1 MGKLWRFSKKSAL
14 VLFFVLGA
22 VHVHSTSS
30 NASAQ
35 ASGFAASMP
44 DLVLL
49 EGTPL
54 MEYTGSGAYILEGG
68 QDPVAILNFSLN
80 KPLTADAKVS
90 LLINEELTNC
100 PKGYLNRPL
109 LPEDPTA
116 FPKGTSQLSLKVTA
130 RRDDFVDEDCQAQF
144 SLKVAYPDREEL
156 IHAAGKLTLKDDDV
170 ETGNTYLDYNH
181 ASIRRGFGDV
191 SQYALN
197 GSRAFTGQ
205 TYEVEQLAGVPA
217 IFTVVKDKLRVLIPA
232 PDTGARDGDD
242 QFPFVFL
249 VKPSNAPSF
258 KVWWS
263 AWTSLDEPIYQ
274 WDENE
279 VADETIYDRT
289 GIKTLSAQGYIRD
302 HFYDGDLTKL
312 SWSLTTAQ
320 PSNYVKFYGSN
331 DPLHPNNIAVT
342 PEEAKI
348 VEQGKGIYLDADNR
362 TIRITPAAATVLS
375 RYINDTKT
383 FKLGLDLETC
393 EDSSKDADCITT
405 TAYISLRP
413 AIKTLKVNVAGIDSE
428 LMKTPDRFFVVVRDM
443 YEGTDRYTTRI
454 LPLTKPNLVFEA
466 MHTAQYKIILVDMQ
480 GEYSGDASQPLY
492 EKERNKT
499 IKIEAAF
506 DGALAIH

>member
-1 MGKLWRFSKKSAL
+1 MRNLWRFFKKSAL
-14 VLFFVLGA
+14 VLFFVLSA

-30 NASAQ
+30 TASAQ

-54 MEYTGSGAYILEGG
+54 MEYNGSGAHILEGG

-80 KPLTADAKVS
+80 KPLTADANVS

-100 PKGYLNRPL
+100 QKGYLNRPL

-263 AWTSLDEPIYQ
+263 AWTSLDEPIYEL
-274 WDENE
+274 DFSEYE
-279 VADETIYDRT
+279 DSTIYDRT
-289 GIKTLSAQGYIRD
+289 GIKTLSASGYIRD

-312 SWSLTTAQ
+312 SWSLTTVQ
-320 PSNYVKFYGSN
+320 PGNVVKLVSGN
-331 DPLHPNNIAVT
+331 NPLHPSDVTVT

-348 VEQGKGIYLDADNR
+348 IEQGKGIYLDADNR
-362 TIRITPAAATVLS
+362 TIRITPAAAVVLS

-383 FKLGLDLETC
+383 FKLGLDVRTC
-393 EDSSKDADCITT
+393 VDASENAECIYTT
-405 TAYISLRP
+405 VFISLRP
-413 AIKTLKVNVAGIDSE
+413 AIKTINVNVAGIDSE
-428 LMKTPDRFFVVVRDM
+428 LLKSPNRFFVVVRDM

-454 LPLTKPNLVFEA
+454 LPLTKPNLIFDA
-466 MHTAQYKIILVDMQ
+466 MHTAQYKTILVDMQ
-480 GEYSGDASQPLY
+480 GEYFGDASQPLY
-492 EKERNKT
+492 EKEQNKT
-499 IKIEAAF
+499 IGIEAVF
-506 DGALAIH
+506 DGPLAIH